1 MIKNTY
7 SASLSFLLLVLIFRF
22 VILLQDLKGQT
33 APHKKVNNKG
43 IRLQAA
49 ADGKEGTTM
58 KLLDDNQ
65 KHNPTNNCAS
75 SHL

>member
-1 MIKNTY
+1 
-7 SASLSFLLLVLIFRF
+7 
-22 VILLQDLKGQT
+22 LLQDLKGQT

-43 IRLQAA
+43 IHLQAV

-58 KLLDDNQ
+58 KLLDGNQ
-65 KHNPTNNCAS
+65 IHNSTNNSTS

>member
-1 MIKNTY
+1 MNTL
-7 SASLSFLLLVLIFRF
+7 ACLFFLILVLIFCF
-22 VILLQDLKGQT
+22 VILLQDLTGQR

-65 KHNPTNNCAS
+65 NQNSTNNSAS